1 MENFKLLILILFAF
15 SIVNAQSSNESI
27 PKEMSVKTVVSAR
40 KANPEK
46 IPKVET
52 SPTIDGIPDDEIWK
66 SATKFNLGF
75 QTYPGEN
82 TEATKPTEVLVMYD
96 EEYLYVAFRC
106 WDDRDKIRAT
116 IAKRDGI
123 LADDN
128 VRIWLDTYN
137 DQRRAYV
144 LAFNPLGIQQDGIY
158 SEGEGLPDYS
168 IDIVMES
175 KGVIQEWG
183 WSVEAKIPFKSLRY
197 KAGKGKMWGFNVIR
211 NIKHLNSEFNSWMPE
226 DRNISGTLIQHGKI
240 TGLDEIKS
248 ERTLEIIPSI
258 TLSET
263 GRRVRTIPRFQLQP
277 NSIDTGRFVNEPIKQ
292 DIGVNLKYTITP
304 NITLD
309 AAINPDFAEI
319 ETDAPIVT
327 ANRRFPVFFPEK
339 RPFFLEGVDIFQ
351 SPTQVF
357 YSRTIIDPDFAAKL
371 TGKVGKNSFGFLVA
385 SDNAPGDFD
394 EDDANDP
401 SVRPRID
408 EFLNKNALFAVLR
421 LKRDM
426 GKENNVGFF
435 GTARIFPEQRNFL
448 GGFDGRFKLNDKTV
462 SQFQVV
468 GTHSRKCFF
477 ETTFDPLN
485 EPFQAQR
492 NREICGGNTY
502 NLYRTGNGLSYYANV
517 NNEGRTRGW
526 FLEIGGKTSDYR
538 ADAGFTQQTN
548 TNEIFGYYR
557 INKVTDSTAKLVSLR
572 SFQFSSIRFDWQ
584 GRFQNY
590 IGGANVS
597 FGFQKNTSLF
607 IESNVRREKVYEDEF
622 GLTRNSSR
630 NGAFFGLPMRSVL
643 KSQTFGIFNS
653 SPIKQ
658 FSVRLLMRYT
668 FNEFDFDFGAG
679 KTFPRISPAALAGDS
694 RLDPGSGN
702 QFDIQADIT
711 YKPTD
716 PLQFTFRYDK
726 SRMVRNDTGR
736 TAFDTNIFSF
746 RSTYQ
751 FTRFLFTRIRWDY
764 NTLRRNASGQMI
776 FGWNPNP
783 GTAFYIGYNDDF
795 NYGGFSPFTG
805 QHEPRFERNS
815 RTFFI
820 RVSYLF
826 RKSF

>member
-1 MENFKLLILILFAF
+1 MKIFKLLILILLTL
-15 SIVNAQSSNESI
+15 SLVKAQSGNELNSI
-27 PKEMSVKTVVSAR
+27 ETSVKTVVSTR
-40 KANPEK
+40 KANPER

-66 SATKFNLGF
+66 SATKFNLSF

-82 TEATKPTEVLVMYD
+82 TAATKPTEVLVMYD
-96 EEYLYVAFRC
+96 AEYLYVAFRC

-128 VRIWLDTYN
+128 VRLWLDTYN

-144 LAFNPLGIQQDGIY
+144 LAFNPLGVQQDGIY
-158 SEGEGLPDYS
+158 NEGDGLPDYS

-197 KAGKGKMWGFNVIR
+197 KAGKGRMWGFNVIR

-226 DRNISGTLIQHGKI
+226 DRNISGLLIQHGKI

-248 ERTLEIIPSI
+248 ERTLEIIPSL

-263 GRRVRTIPRFQLQP
+263 GRRTRTIPRFQLQP
-277 NSIDTGRFVNEPIKQ
+277 NSIDTGRFVNAPIKQ

-304 NITLD
+304 NITMD

-327 ANRRFPVFFPEK
+327 ANRRFPIFFAEK
-339 RPFFLEGVDIFQ
+339 RPFFLEGVDIFG

-408 EFLNKNALFAVLR
+408 EFLDKNALFAVLR

-426 GKENNVGFF
+426 GKENNIGFF

-492 NREICGGNTY
+492 NREICGGSTY
-502 NLYRTGNGLSYYANV
+502 NRYRTGNGLSYYANV

-526 FLEIGGKTSDYR
+526 FLEIGGKTRDYR

-607 IESNVRREKVYEDEF
+607 IESNIRREKIYEDEF
-622 GLTRNSSR
+622 GLTRNDKR
-630 NGAFFGLPMRSVL
+630 NGAFFGFPERSVL

-653 SPIKQ
+653 APTKQ

-679 KTFPRISPAALAGDS
+679 RIFPRVSPAALAGDS

-726 SRMVRNDTGR
+726 SRLVRNDTER

-751 FTRFLFTRIRWDY
+751 FTRFLFTRIRLDY

-795 NYGGFSPFTG
+795 NYNGFNPFTG

-815 RTFFI
+815 RTFFV